1 MQNLVLLVVGVA
13 ALWVSAKVKVPFY
26 PVDMTMQTMV
36 VLLIGAAYGWRL
48 AGATLALYLAQG
60 AIGMPVFTGT
70 PEKGLG
76 IAYLAGPTGGY
87 LFGFLLAAVFTGW
100 SLERIGTRNLFAVGG
115 VMLAA
120 VALIFLCGLFW
131 LGTLF
136 GWDKPILAWGL
147 YPFFLGDLLKVA
159 LAASLT
165 AGVSRAIRRG

>member
-87 LFGFLLAAVFTGW
+87 LFGFLGSRPSSPAGRSSGSARATC
-100 SLERIGTRNLFAVGG
+100 S
-115 VMLAA
+115 
-120 VALIFLCGLFW
+120 
-131 LGTLF
+131 
-136 GWDKPILAWGL
+136 PS
-147 YPFFLGDLLKVA
+147 
-159 LAASLT
+159 AASCLPR
-165 AGVSRAIRRG
+165 SR